1 MYPEQPGAPQ
11 NMSERLDA
19 PPQQPG
25 APRWVEVRYDSQQP
39 IVVYTLLG
47 LTILVYVLQLVSPYF
62 VDTRSLMLDMGVMIY
77 GTDPVSILG
86 MKINELILQGQ
97 LWRLITPVLLH
108 GSILHL
114 GFNMY
119 ALNALGP
126 ELERHYGHWRFL
138 ALYLMAGFV
147 GNVASFMFSPNP
159 SLGSSTA
166 IFGLLG
172 AEGVFLYQNREL
184 FGKNARRALM
194 NIAMIAGFN
203 LIIGLNPGIDNWGHI
218 GGLIGGFSFAW
229 VAGPLLKVQ
238 GIFPHLQVQDQ
249 RETGEVIRAGIT
261 LGILWLVF
269 AAVAIYLR
277 L

>member
-1 MYPEQPGAPQ
+1 MYPDQPETPK
-11 NMSERLDA
+11 NLSDRPDTSSPL
-19 PPQQPG
+19 PG
-25 APRWVEVRYDSQQP
+25 EPRWVEVRYDSQRP

-47 LTILVYVLQLVSPYF
+47 LTVLVYLLQLVSPYF
-62 VDTRSLMLDMGVMIY
+62 VDARSLMLEMGVVIY
-77 GTDPVSILG
+77 GSDPVSILG

-97 LWRLITPVLLH
+97 FWRLITPVLLH

-138 ALYLMAGFV
+138 ALYLLAGFV
-147 GNVASFMFSPNP
+147 GNVASFMFSSNP

-172 AEGVFLYQNREL
+172 AEGVFLYQNRDL
-184 FGKNARRALM
+184 FGSTARRALG
-194 NIAMIAGFN
+194 NIVMIAGFN

-218 GGLIGGFSFAW
+218 GGLIGGLSFAW

-238 GIFPHLQVQDQ
+238 GIFPNLQVQDQ
-249 RETGEVIRAGIT
+249 RETSEVIRAGLT
-261 LGILWLVF
+261 LTLLWLVF
-269 AAVAIYLR
+269 AAVAVYFR
-277 L
+277 M

>member
-1 MYPEQPGAPQ
+1 MYPDQPDTPKNSNENPDPSQPQPGAPK
-11 NMSERLDA
+11 
-19 PPQQPG
+19 
-25 APRWVEVRYDSQQP
+25 WVEVRVNDRRP
-39 IVVYTLLG
+39 IVVYTLIG
-47 LTILVYVLQLVSPYF
+47 LTVLVYLLQLISPYF
-62 VDTRSLMLDMGVMIY
+62 VDARSLMMSMGVIIS
-77 GTDPVSILG
+77 GSDPVSILG
-86 MKINELILQGQ
+86 MKINELIIQGQ
-97 LWRLITPVLLH
+97 FWRLITPVLLH
-108 GSILHL
+108 GSFLHL

-138 ALYLMAGFV
+138 ALYLLAGFV

-172 AEGVFLYQNREL
+172 AEGVFLYQNRDL
-184 FGKNARRALM
+184 FGSNARRALT

-218 GGLIGGFSFAW
+218 GGLIGGLSFAW

-238 GIFPHLQVQDQ
+238 GIFPHLDVQDR

-261 LGILWLVF
+261 LGFLWLVF
-269 AAVAIYLR
+269 AAVAIYIR
-277 L
+277 M

>member
-1 MYPEQPGAPQ
+1 MYPDQPDTPKNSIENPDPSQPQQGAPK
-11 NMSERLDA
+11 
-19 PPQQPG
+19 
-25 APRWVEVRYDSQQP
+25 WVEVRVNDRRP
-39 IVVYTLLG
+39 IVVYTLIG
-47 LTILVYVLQLVSPYF
+47 LTVLVYLLQLISPYF
-62 VDTRSLMLDMGVMIY
+62 VDARSLMMSMGVIIS
-77 GTDPVSILG
+77 GSDPVSILG
-86 MKINELILQGQ
+86 MKINELIIQGQ
-97 LWRLITPVLLH
+97 FWRLITPVLLH
-108 GSILHL
+108 GSFLHL

-138 ALYLMAGFV
+138 ALYLLAGFV

-172 AEGVFLYQNREL
+172 AEGVFLYQNRDL
-184 FGKNARRALM
+184 FGSNARRALT

-218 GGLIGGFSFAW
+218 GGLIGGLSFAW

-238 GIFPHLQVQDQ
+238 GIFPHLEVQDR

-261 LGILWLVF
+261 LGFLWLVF
-269 AAVAIYLR
+269 AAVAIYIR
-277 L
+277 M

>member
-1 MYPEQPGAPQ
+1 MYPDQPEKPQ
-11 NMSERLDA
+11 DMRDRPDA
-19 PPQQPG
+19 SPPSPG
-25 APRWVEVRYDSQQP
+25 APRWVEVRYESQRP

-47 LTILVYVLQLVSPYF
+47 LTILVYLLQLVSPYF
-62 VDTRSLMLDMGVMIY
+62 VDARSLMLEMGVVIY
-77 GTDPVSILG
+77 GADPVSILG

-97 LWRLITPVLLH
+97 FWRLITPVLLH

-138 ALYLMAGFV
+138 ALYLLAGFV
-147 GNVASFMFSPNP
+147 GNVASFMFSSNP

-172 AEGVFLYQNREL
+172 AEGVFLYQNKDL
-184 FGKNARRALM
+184 FGSTARRALG
-194 NIAMIAGFN
+194 NIVMIAGFN
-203 LIIGLNPGIDNWGHI
+203 LIIGMNPGIDNWGHI
-218 GGLIGGFSFAW
+218 GGLIGGLSFAW

-249 RETGEVIRAGIT
+249 RETSEVLRAGLT
-261 LGILWLVF
+261 LTLLWVVF
-269 AAVAIYLR
+269 AAVAIYFR
-277 L
+277 M

>member
-1 MYPEQPGAPQ
+1 MVPNQPESPQNNSERPEASAPQPGSPK
-11 NMSERLDA
+11 
-19 PPQQPG
+19 
-25 APRWVEVRYDSQQP
+25 WVEVRFDSRRP
-39 IVVYTLLG
+39 FVVYALIAVTV
-47 LTILVYVLQLVSPYF
+47 LTYLLQLTSPYF
-62 VDTRSLMLDMGVMIY
+62 IDTQSLMMRMGVIVY
-77 GTDPVSILG
+77 GSDPISILG
-86 MKINELILQGQ
+86 MKINELILEGQ
-97 LWRLITPVLLH
+97 FWRLITPLLLH
-108 GSILHL
+108 GSFLHL

-138 ALYLMAGFV
+138 ALYLLAGFV

-172 AEGVFLYQNREL
+172 AEGVFLYQNRDL
-184 FGKNARRALM
+184 FGSNARRALA

-203 LIIGLNPGIDNWGHI
+203 LIIGLSPGIDNWGHI
-218 GGLIGGFSFAW
+218 GGLIGGLSFAW

-238 GIFPHLQVQDQ
+238 GLFPHLTVHDQ

-261 LGILWLVF
+261 LSLLWLVF

-277 L
+277 M

>member
-1 MYPEQPGAPQ
+1 MYPDQPDTPKNSNENPDPSQPQPGAPK
-11 NMSERLDA
+11 
-19 PPQQPG
+19 
-25 APRWVEVRYDSQQP
+25 WVEVRVNDRRP
-39 IVVYTLLG
+39 IVVYTLIG
-47 LTILVYVLQLVSPYF
+47 LTVLVYLLQLISPYF
-62 VDTRSLMLDMGVMIY
+62 VDARSLMMSMGVIIS
-77 GTDPVSILG
+77 GSDPVSILG
-86 MKINELILQGQ
+86 MKINELIIQGQ
-97 LWRLITPVLLH
+97 FWRLITPVLLH
-108 GSILHL
+108 GSFLHL

-138 ALYLMAGFV
+138 ALYLLAGFV

-172 AEGVFLYQNREL
+172 AEGVFLYQNRDL
-184 FGKNARRALM
+184 FGSNARRALT

-218 GGLIGGFSFAW
+218 GGLIGGLSFAW

-238 GIFPHLQVQDQ
+238 GIFPHLEVQDR

-261 LGILWLVF
+261 LGFLWLVF
-269 AAVAIYLR
+269 AAVAIYIR
-277 L
+277 M

>member
-1 MYPEQPGAPQ
+1 MYPDQPETPK
-11 NMSERLDA
+11 NLSDRPDTSS
-19 PPQQPG
+19 PPPG
-25 APRWVEVRYDSQQP
+25 EPRWVEVRYDSQRP

-47 LTILVYVLQLVSPYF
+47 LTVLVYLLQLVSPYF
-62 VDTRSLMLDMGVMIY
+62 VDARSLMLEMGVVIY
-77 GTDPVSILG
+77 GSDPVSILG

-97 LWRLITPVLLH
+97 FWRLITPVLLH

-138 ALYLMAGFV
+138 ALYLLAGFV
-147 GNVASFMFSPNP
+147 GNVASFMFSSNP

-172 AEGVFLYQNREL
+172 AEGVFLYQNRDL
-184 FGKNARRALM
+184 FGSTARRALG
-194 NIAMIAGFN
+194 NIVMIAGFN

-218 GGLIGGFSFAW
+218 GGLIGGLSFAW

-238 GIFPHLQVQDQ
+238 GIFPNLQVQDQ
-249 RETGEVIRAGIT
+249 RETSEVIRAGLT
-261 LGILWLVF
+261 LTLLWLVF
-269 AAVAIYLR
+269 AAVAVYFR
-277 L
+277 M

>member
-1 MYPEQPGAPQ
+1 MYPDQPDTPKNSNENPDPSQPQSGAPK
-11 NMSERLDA
+11 
-19 PPQQPG
+19 
-25 APRWVEVRYDSQQP
+25 WVEVRVNDRRP
-39 IVVYTLLG
+39 IVVYTLIG
-47 LTILVYVLQLVSPYF
+47 LTVLVYLLQLISPYF
-62 VDTRSLMLDMGVMIY
+62 VDARSLMMSMGVIIS
-77 GTDPVSILG
+77 GSDPVSILG
-86 MKINELILQGQ
+86 MKINELIIQGQ
-97 LWRLITPVLLH
+97 FWRLITPVLLH
-108 GSILHL
+108 GSFLHL

-138 ALYLMAGFV
+138 ALYLLAGFV

-172 AEGVFLYQNREL
+172 AEGVFLYQNRDL
-184 FGKNARRALM
+184 FGSNARRALT

-218 GGLIGGFSFAW
+218 GGLIGGLSFAW

-238 GIFPHLQVQDQ
+238 GIFPHLDVQDR

-261 LGILWLVF
+261 LGFLWLVF
-269 AAVAIYLR
+269 AAVAIYIR
-277 L
+277 M

>member
-1 MYPEQPGAPQ
+1 MYPDQPETPQNTSNRPDALPPQPGT
-11 NMSERLDA
+11 
-19 PPQQPG
+19 
-25 APRWVEVRYDSQQP
+25 PRWVEIRYDNGRP
-39 IVVYTLLG
+39 VVVYTLLG
-47 LTILVYVLQLVSPYF
+47 LTILVYLLQMISPYF
-62 VDTRSLMLDMGVMIY
+62 IDSSALMSDMGIVIY
-77 GTDPVSILG
+77 GSDPISILG

-97 LWRLITPVLLH
+97 FWRLITPVLLH

-119 ALNALGP
+119 ALYALGP

-138 ALYLMAGFV
+138 ALYLLAGFV
-147 GNVASFMFSPNP
+147 GNVASFLFSPSP

-172 AEGVFLYQNREL
+172 AEGVFLYQNRDL
-184 FGKNARRALM
+184 FGKQARRALG
-194 NIAMIAGFN
+194 NIVMIAGFN

-238 GIFPHLQVQDQ
+238 GIFPNLQMQDE

-261 LGILWLVF
+261 LTILWLVF
-269 AAVAIYLR
+269 AAVAISIR